1 MVVLSFDPKTKQVE
15 RDKEIFLRL
24 LGECVS
30 LWAFLDRELFH
41 LTKTA
46 LGTDDKRTAIV
57 FYFRQDLTNHLTLVD
72 RLMKH
77 GVSEDHFLHK
87 WRPLHKVITRHLAT
101 RSIYAHQPTR
111 RTGTGK
117 NNRAF
122 YYYSIHI
129 EPAQQQLGGDFKQG
143 LGDKKELLTKDLK
156 KHAHSLEKLVKEVS
170 DFHAFFK
177 KHPKP
182 NS

>member
-1 MVVLSFDPKTKQVE
+1 MVILSLNPRTKQAA

-30 LWAFLDRELFH
+30 LWAFLDRALFN
-41 LTKTA
+41 LAKTA
-46 LGTDDKRTAIV
+46 LGTDEKRTAIV
-57 FYFRQDLTNHLTLVD
+57 FYFRQDMTNHLLLLD

-77 GVSEDHFLHK
+77 ALVEDHFLHK
-87 WRPLHKVITRHLAT
+87 WRPLHKLISRHLAT
-101 RSIYAHQPTR
+101 RSIYAHQPIR

-143 LGDKKELLTKDLK
+143 LGDKTELLAKDLK
-156 KHAHSLEKLVKEVS
+156 KHAHSLEKLVNEVS

-177 KHPKP
+177 QRA
-182 NS
+182 